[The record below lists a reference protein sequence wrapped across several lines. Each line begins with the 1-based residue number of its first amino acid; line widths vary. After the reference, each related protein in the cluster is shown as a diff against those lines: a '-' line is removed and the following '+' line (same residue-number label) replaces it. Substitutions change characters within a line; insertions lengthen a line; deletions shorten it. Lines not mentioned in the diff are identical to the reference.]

1 MMKWIFSLLGFL
13 CFAQLHAQ
21 NSKTIAYIEQYK
33 EIAIEEMI
41 RSGVPAAITLAQAVL
56 ESQSGESDLVK
67 RSNNHFGIK
76 CKTEWTGAKTYHDDD
91 AKGECFRVYDNPA
104 SSFKDHSDFLRTR
117 AHYQFLFKLSPTDTE
132 GWAKGLKK
140 AGYATAPTYA
150 QKLMKIVKDYQL
162 DQYNT
167 IALAR
172 INHSNPFDN
181 SAQVLAQSNN
191 RKGERLP
198 NANNSIAI
206 TNNPSIALAQETK
219 KPAQEADN
227 EPASETFIPKE
238 QRNSSQKAKYGH
250 YNFPES
256 VFTINNTNVILA
268 KAGTSLLAIA
278 NQHNISLAKILQYN
292 ELEETDIISED
303 QLIYLEKK
311 PKKGEQEFYIVKS
324 GETLFEIAQLNGV
337 RLENI
342 LQYNNQL
349 NKTAVPTPGTKVFLK
364 MPISGKSTPNRK

>member
-1 MMKWIFSLLGFL
+1 MKWIFSLVGFV
-13 CFAQLHAQ
+13 CFLQLHAQ

-172 INHSNPFDN
+172 INNPKSIEYN
-181 SAQVLAQSNN
+181 TQVLAQSVPQ
-191 RKGERLP
+191 KEESTTHS
-198 NANNSIAI
+198 NNSFAI
-206 TNNPSIALAQETK
+206 PETK
-219 KPAQEADN
+219 LVTAVQEIKKQEKDADN
-227 EPASETFIPKE
+227 EPASETFIPSE
-238 QRNSSQKAKYGH
+238 QKNTNTKAKYGH

-256 VFTINNTNVILA
+256 VFTINNTTVILA

-278 NQHNISLAKILQYN
+278 NQYNISLAKILQYN
-292 ELEETDIISED
+292 ELEETDIIAED
-303 QLIYLEKK
+303 QLIYLERK
-311 PKKGEQEFYIVKS
+311 PKKGEQEFYIAKA
-324 GETLFEIAQLNGV
+324 GESLFEIAQLNGV

-342 LQYNNQL
+342 LQYNSHL
-349 NKTAVPTPGTKVFLK
+349 NKTTFPSPGTKVFLK
-364 MPISGKSTPNRK
+364 MPLSSKSTPNRK

>member
-1 MMKWIFSLLGFL
+1 MKWIFSLVCII
-13 CFAQLHAQ
+13 CFMQLPAQ
-21 NSKTIAYIEQYK
+21 NGKTIAYIDQYK

-104 SSFKDHSDFLRTR
+104 ASFKDHSDFLKTR

-150 QKLMKIVKDYQL
+150 QKLLKIVKDYQL

-172 INHSNPFDN
+172 MNNPKPYDN
-181 SAQVLAQSNN
+181 NAQVLTQSLSQKEAATSNSNN
-191 RKGERLP
+191 S
-198 NANNSIAI
+198 NAI
-206 TNNPSIALAQETK
+206 LETK
-219 KPAQEADN
+219 AVALIQEIKPQEQYTEN
-227 EPASETFIPKE
+227 EPASETFIPAE
-238 QRNSSQKAKYGH
+238 QKNKTPKAKYGH

-256 VFTINNTNVILA
+256 VFTINNTSVILA

-278 NQHNISLAKILQYN
+278 NQHNISLAKILQFN
-292 ELEETDIISED
+292 ELEETDIIAED

-311 PKKGEQEFYIVKS
+311 QKKGEQEFYIAKA
-324 GETLFEIAQLNGV
+324 GESMLEIAQLNGV
-337 RLENI
+337 RLENL
-342 LQYNNQL
+342 LQYNNHL
-349 NKTAVPTPGTKVFLK
+349 NKTAYPTPGTKVFLK
-364 MPISGKSTPNRK
+364 MPLPSKSTPNRK

>member
-1 MMKWIFSLLGFL
+1 MKWFFSLIGFV
-13 CFAQLHAQ
+13 CFVQVNAQ

-76 CKTEWTGAKTYHDDD
+76 CKAEWTGAKTYHDDD
-91 AKGECFRVYDNPA
+91 ARGECFRVYDNPI

-150 QKLMKIVKDYQL
+150 QKLLKVVKDYQL

-172 INHSNPFDN
+172 MNNPKSFDN
-181 SAQVLAQSNN
+181 NTEVVTAQSDVS
-191 RKGERLP
+191 KEET
-198 NANNSIAI
+198 I
-206 TNNPSIALAQETK
+206 TKTQVQET
-219 KPAQEADN
+219 DN
-227 EPASETFIPKE
+227 EPSSETFIPAE
-238 QRNSSQKAKYGH
+238 QKQTSSKAKYRN

-256 VFTINNTNVILA
+256 VFTINNTNVIVV
-268 KAGTSLLAIA
+268 KAGRSLLAIA

-292 ELEETDIISED
+292 ELEETTDIISED

-311 PKKGEQEFYIVKS
+311 PKKGEQEFHIAKA
-324 GETLFEIAQLNGV
+324 GESLFEIAQLNGV

-342 LQYNNQL
+342 LQYNNHL
-349 NKTAVPTPGTKVFLK
+349 NKTAFPVPGTKVFLK
-364 MPISGKSTPNRK
+364 MPLTSKSTPNRK